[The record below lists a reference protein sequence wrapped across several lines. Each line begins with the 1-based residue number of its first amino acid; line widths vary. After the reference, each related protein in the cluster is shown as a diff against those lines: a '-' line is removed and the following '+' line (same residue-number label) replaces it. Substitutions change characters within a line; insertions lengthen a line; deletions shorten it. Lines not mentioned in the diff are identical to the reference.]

1 MMNKWKELQKAYPA
15 IEPKIE
21 NYKNTNFQE
30 VADLSSKSTKINDMV
45 NNPSHYQGEI
55 ECIDAIQASMSK
67 DEFAGHCKACCI
79 KYLWRY
85 KSKGGIESLEKAQ
98 WYLSKLIDTEKNAL

>member
-1 MMNKWKELQKAYPA
+1 MMNKWKELQKSYPA
-15 IEPKIE
+15 IEPRTIS
-21 NYKNTNFQE
+21 NTGKTALAGNE
-30 VADLSSKSTKINDMV
+30 DCSAPADMV
-45 NNPSHYQGEI
+45 NHPAHYQGEI

-85 KSKGGIESLEKAQ
+85 KSKGGIESLEKAR